1 MTATIRHH
9 GYAIRPGAGGCLC
22 GMAEPGAEI
31 LDAGGNCRS
40 IGCDPCCPACGG
52 MAVGYCDD
60 PAACGGLAI
69 PATVTADAIR
79 AAIVAADPSARVD
92 VEMSGGGCATVYVNG
107 RYAPDGD
114 WLADWYIGPGS
125 FDYGARWAS
134 TFHRDEL
141 SIANAREDGGV
152 YVASLVELAAIVFA
166 APMR

>member
-1 MTATIRHH
+1 MIRHH
-9 GYAIRPGAGGCLC
+9 GFVIRPGAGGCLC
-22 GMAEPGAEI
+22 GMAEPGVEI
-31 LDAGGNCRS
+31 LNAGDCRS

-52 MAVGYCDD
+52 PAEGYCDD

-79 AAIVAADPSARVD
+79 AIVLAALPDARVTVD
-92 VEMSGGGCATVYVNG
+92 MSGGGCATVYVNG
-107 RYAPDGD
+107 RYLPDGD

-141 SIANAREDGGV
+141 SIANSREDSGA
-152 YVASLVELAAIVFA
+152 YVASLVELAAIVA
-166 APMR
+166 APMC